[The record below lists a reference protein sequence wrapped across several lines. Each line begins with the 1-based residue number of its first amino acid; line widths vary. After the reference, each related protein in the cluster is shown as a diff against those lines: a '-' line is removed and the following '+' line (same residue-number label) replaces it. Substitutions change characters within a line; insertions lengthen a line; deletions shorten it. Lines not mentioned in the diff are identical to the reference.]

1 MVSAGMSGSSAAIAI
16 SIENLS
22 KRYLVGHRSRER
34 YIALRDVIA
43 REARNF
49 ARKARDAFRGR
60 QIVQGDEVE
69 EFWALRDVTF
79 EVNRGEAIGIIG
91 KNGAGKST
99 LLKILSR
106 ITEPTAGRARLRGR
120 VASLL
125 EVGTGFHP
133 EMTGRENIFV
143 NGAILGMSRK
153 EIRRKFDEIVAFA
166 GVEKFLDTP
175 VKHYSSGMYVRL
187 AFAVAAHLEP
197 EILIIDEVLAV
208 GDAEFQAKCLGKM
221 KDVTGR
227 EGRTVLF
234 VSHNMGAVAQLTN
247 RAVVLSQ
254 GRLDFIG
261 SSQDAIAHYLH
272 RELENR
278 STQYDCR
285 LAKRP
290 WEGTG
295 EARIMTLRFDRP
307 APVFG
312 FGEPLQFILR
322 VRAQSAI
329 PRIRVSIGIYASDG
343 AIIGAAIGSER
354 DGMGAGE
361 EREFSVTLPLRLV
374 AGSYFCTISV
384 GRGTH
389 HTSLVEYDVIAET
402 LSFEVTPEQ
411 TESGAIA
418 KWHSGWGRIAFEGLS
433 VSPI

>member
-1 MVSAGMSGSSAAIAI
+1 
-16 SIENLS
+16 
-22 KRYLVGHRSRER
+22 
-34 YIALRDVIA
+34 
-43 REARNF
+43 
-49 ARKARDAFRGR
+49 
-60 QIVQGDEVE
+60 
-69 EFWALRDVTF
+69 
-79 EVNRGEAIGIIG
+79 
-91 KNGAGKST
+91 
-99 LLKILSR
+99 
-106 ITEPTAGRARLRGR
+106 
-120 VASLL
+120 
-125 EVGTGFHP
+125 
-133 EMTGRENIFV
+133 
-143 NGAILGMSRK
+143 MSR
-153 EIRRKFDEIVAFA
+153 A
-166 GVEKFLDTP
+166 EK
-175 VKHYSSGMYVRL
+175 VGRSYSC
-187 AFAVAAHLEP
+187 P
-197 EILIIDEVLAV
+197 IIWAP
-208 GDAEFQAKCLGKM
+208 
-221 KDVTGR
+221 
-227 EGRTVLF
+227 
-234 VSHNMGAVAQLTN
+234 SHSSQ

-322 VRAQSAI
+322 VRAQTAI
-329 PRIRVSIGIYASDG
+329 PRIRVNIGIYASDG
-343 AIIGAAIGSER
+343 AVIGAAIGSER

>member
-1 MVSAGMSGSSAAIAI
+1 
-16 SIENLS
+16 
-22 KRYLVGHRSRER
+22 
-34 YIALRDVIA
+34 
-43 REARNF
+43 
-49 ARKARDAFRGR
+49 
-60 QIVQGDEVE
+60 
-69 EFWALRDVTF
+69 
-79 EVNRGEAIGIIG
+79 
-91 KNGAGKST
+91 
-99 LLKILSR
+99 
-106 ITEPTAGRARLRGR
+106 
-120 VASLL
+120 
-125 EVGTGFHP
+125 
-133 EMTGRENIFV
+133 
-143 NGAILGMSRK
+143 
-153 EIRRKFDEIVAFA
+153 
-166 GVEKFLDTP
+166 
-175 VKHYSSGMYVRL
+175 
-187 AFAVAAHLEP
+187 
-197 EILIIDEVLAV
+197 
-208 GDAEFQAKCLGKM
+208 M

-234 VSHNMGAVAQLTN
+234 VSHNMGAVAQLTT

-254 GRLDFIG
+254 SRLDFIG

-278 STQYDCR
+278 SIEYDCS

-295 EARIMTLRFDRP
+295 EARIMTLRFHRP
-307 APVFG
+307 APVFR

-322 VRAQSAI
+322 VRATTAI

-343 AIIGAAIGSER
+343 AIIGAAIGSEL

-361 EREFSVTLPLRLV
+361 QREFSVTLPLRLV

-418 KWHSGWGRIAFEGLS
+418 KWYSGWGRIAFEGLS
-433 VSPI
+433 ASPV